1 MPFEREEIDDLD
13 EFLQETMDRVNEL
26 SLQGKRTIQ

>member
-13 EFLQETMDRVNEL
+13 EFLLETMDRVNEL

>member
-13 EFLQETMDRVNEL
+13 EFLLETLDRVNEL